1 MDLAIETLF
10 NSQFMNNEPNN
21 SDTDTDNSSD
31 SNQNKNQERHLSTC
45 SLDNKE
51 QVTNKNINSEE
62 KLNTTSPLLDP
73 LSVIIK
79 LAIISNKPIGTKLLM
94 KDNIIHIQ
102 EPGFFQGI
110 ARYISK
116 TNRND
121 LQHLYNPIQFAC
133 QMFLN
138 KEKRRRNPK
147 MVDLFICAQNGIL
160 KLIETYEGNSI
171 IVLCL
176 NYYYA
181 LIDNYVKQYYISI
194 FRNDELTKSYTEIL
208 VFKLNELWTSEKIK
222 IVLDMISFLNDDK
235 MANNNVKSLD
245 VFIQN
250 IDKITQQILSQE

>member
-1 MDLAIETLF
+1 VE
-10 NSQFMNNEPNN
+10 
-21 SDTDTDNSSD
+21 
-31 SNQNKNQERHLSTC
+31 
-45 SLDNKE
+45 
-51 QVTNKNINSEE
+51 
-62 KLNTTSPLLDP
+62 
-73 LSVIIK
+73 
-79 LAIISNKPIGTKLLM
+79 
-94 KDNIIHIQ
+94 
-102 EPGFFQGI
+102 
-110 ARYISK
+110 
-116 TNRND
+116 
-121 LQHLYNPIQFAC
+121 
-133 QMFLN
+133 
-138 KEKRRRNPK
+138 
-147 MVDLFICAQNGIL
+147 LFICAQNGIL